1 MPATRVTFG
10 GGPLPCGGEPAG
22 NIQRVT
28 GSFYLPLGDGRWRAT
43 IHTSGPWDSR
53 TQHGGPPSALMG
65 RAIQHC
71 APRDDMIVSRFTCE
85 ILGAIPVGELEV
97 TARVVRPG
105 RSVELVEAVTRAAG
119 RDVARA
125 SAWRVL
131 RTSSDPMRSRAPGAG
146 EAGAAGQSS
155 SWARGLSEPAG
166 KVPPGWV
173 DGYVS
178 AIEWRTVSGG
188 FMSAGPATVWAR
200 LRYPLVP
207 EEEAT
212 PLQRVL
218 VVADSASGLSA
229 ELDVRHWRFINPEL
243 SVHLHREPGG
253 EWICVDAVTTIST
266 GGAGLATSVI
276 ADLAGPVGVSAQT
289 LLVTPVS

>member
-1 MPATRVTFG
+1 
-10 GGPLPCGGEPAG
+10 
-22 NIQRVT
+22 
-28 GSFYLPLGDGRWRAT
+28 
-43 IHTSGPWDSR
+43 
-53 TQHGGPPSALMG
+53 MG

-71 APRDDMIVSRFTCE
+71 APRDEMIVSRFTCE

-105 RSVELVEAVTRAAG
+105 RSVELIEAATRVGG

-131 RTSSDPMRSRAPGAG
+131 RTGSDPIGSARSPGASQVTAPWLPDSG
-146 EAGAAGQSS
+146 SH
-155 SWARGLSEPAG
+155 RPSEPVG

-178 AIEWRTVSGG
+178 AIEWRMVSGG

-207 EEEAT
+207 DEEAT

-218 VVADSASGLSA
+218 VVADSASGLSG

-253 EWICVDAVTTIST
+253 EWICVDAATTIST

-276 ADLAGPVGVSAQT
+276 SDLTGPVGVSAQT
-289 LLVTPVS
+289 LLVIPAS

>member
-1 MPATRVTFG
+1 
-10 GGPLPCGGEPAG
+10 
-22 NIQRVT
+22 
-28 GSFYLPLGDGRWRAT
+28 
-43 IHTSGPWDSR
+43 
-53 TQHGGPPSALMG
+53 MG
-65 RAIQHC
+65 RAVQRC

-97 TARVVRPG
+97 TARVSRAG
-105 RSVELVEAVTRAAG
+105 RSVEMLEAATRAGG

-125 SAWRVL
+125 RAWRVL
-131 RTSSDPMRSRAPGAG
+131 RTSSGSVGSGAPAG
-146 EAGAAGQSS
+146 TLTATTALPGPLA
-155 SWARGLSEPAG
+155 SEPARQ
-166 KVPPGWV
+166 VPPGWV

-178 AIEWRTVSGG
+178 AIEWRAVRGG

-207 EEEAT
+207 DEDAT

-218 VVADSASGLSA
+218 VVADSASGLSG
-229 ELDVRHWRFINPEL
+229 ELDVRRWRFINPEL

-253 EWICVDAVTTIST
+253 EWICVDAATTIST

-276 ADLAGPVGVSAQT
+276 SDLDGPVGISAQT
-289 LLVTPVS
+289 LLVTPAS